1 MSFVTSSSPKA
12 AKKRIHPHKF
22 ALWVAMASI
31 TMMFAGLT
39 SGYIVRQAQGD
50 WRYFKMP
57 FVFWISTALILV
69 SSATIW
75 GALRAFRQRYM
86 SRFRMLLSVTLFLG
100 IAFGVCQFIGF
111 KQLYAQPQ
119 HMVMSAPGIPDASSA
134 APTTEVKTVRVDGNP
149 SESFLFI
156 IAGLHLLHIL
166 GGIVALC
173 IILFRSYRRR
183 IKVYSSTGLEVASQ
197 YWHFVDILWIYLF
210 LFLLANQ

>member
-1 MSFVTSSSPKA
+1 
-12 AKKRIHPHKF
+12 
-22 ALWVAMASI
+22 MASI

-57 FVFWISTALILV
+57 FVFWVSTALILV

-86 SRFRMLLSVTLFLG
+86 ARFRGLLSITLVLG
-100 IAFGVCQFIGF
+100 IAFGVCQFTGF
-111 KQLYAQPQ
+111 KQLYTQPQ
-119 HMVMSAPGIPDASSA
+119 HMVMSAPGIPDAASA
-134 APTTEVKTVRVDGNP
+134 APTTEVKPVRVDGNP

-166 GGIVALC
+166 GGIVALS
-173 IILFRSYRRR
+173 IILLRSYRRR
-183 IKVYSSTGLEVASQ
+183 IKVYSATGLEVASQ